1 MRLVALVVLCAMRVA
16 SADPGTPAPPPD
28 QKSEQTAI
36 VLSLST
42 GVLLP
47 IAMVGAT
54 RSGGSVA
61 LGTATVGAIILGPAS
76 GKWYAGE
83 SGGLG
88 IGLRFAGSLVAV
100 GVFVAAINN
109 DCETQSCTD
118 DSNRAAYLALGGA
131 ALVVGSTI
139 YDIATAGRAARRYNA
154 SHIVVAPA
162 PVSTGGP
169 PGLGLTIGGTF

>member
-1 MRLVALVVLCAMRVA
+1 M
-16 SADPGTPAPPPD
+16 
-28 QKSEQTAI
+28 
-36 VLSLST
+36 LSLST

-47 IAMVGAT
+47 IALVGAT
-54 RSGGSVA
+54 RSGNSIA
-61 LGTATVGAIILGPAS
+61 LGYATVGAIILGPAS
-76 GKWYAGE
+76 GHWYAGE
-83 SGGLG
+83 AGGYG
-88 IGLRFAGSLVAV
+88 IGLRFLGTAVAFAGFATAV
-100 GVFVAAINN
+100 NS

-118 DSNRAAYLALGGA
+118 DSNRAAYIALGGA

-169 PGLGLTIGGTF
+169 PGLGLAIGGTF

>member
-1 MRLVALVVLCAMRVA
+1 M
-16 SADPGTPAPPPD
+16 
-28 QKSEQTAI
+28 
-36 VLSLST
+36 LSLST

-47 IAMVGAT
+47 IVLVGAARET
-54 RSGGSVA
+54 N
-61 LGTATVGAIILGPAS
+61 ATGPLVLATTGAIIFGPAA
-76 GKWYAGE
+76 GHWYAGE
-83 SGGLG
+83 SGGIG
-88 IGLRFAGSLVAV
+88 IALRTVGLSAAFIG
-100 GVFVAAINN
+100 FVSAANA

-118 DSNRAAYLALGGA
+118 DSDRAAKIALAGA

-169 PGLGLTIGGTF
+169 PGLGLAVGGTF